1 MFRKHDDYTPDMVEE
16 LNQKLSVFYER
27 IRNKKIIIAFSG
39 GLKSTM
45 LVELARPVVQKM
57 KCVFVE
63 TSYTSP
69 QDLIYVNKF
78 QISTENDEIET
89 IIVQNLEL
97 NQNILVLNSDE
108 RDFFCKKG
116 IADLVEEIR
125 NSQEYELILD
135 GTDCD
140 QFQSFW
146 SSKQQFGSSYN
157 MIFGDLGISREDIL
171 YLAKKHGFK
180 IKKQPEINLLSR
192 FTHNLP
198 ITVELLNSV
207 IEMEQ
212 YIRDL
217 TNIRLVR
224 VRILDSQRVIIEA
237 RQEEIA
243 KILDE
248 KTRKKIF
255 NKVSEYGFTSINV
268 DLAGYRRNNL
278 YKSLKS

>member
-1 MFRKHDDYTPDMVEE
+1 MFRKHDDYTTDMIEE
-16 LNQKLSVFYER
+16 LNQKLSSFYER
-27 IRNKKIIIAFSG
+27 IRNKNIIIAFSG

-69 QDLIYVNKF
+69 QDLHYVNDFHK
-78 QISTENDEIET
+78 SAENTEIET
-89 IIVQNLEL
+89 NIVQNLEL

-116 IADLVEEIR
+116 IADIVEEAR
-125 NSQEYELILD
+125 NSQEYDLVLD
-135 GTDCD
+135 GTDFD
-140 QFQSFW
+140 QFQTFW
-146 SSKQQFGSSYN
+146 GSKQQFGDMYS
-157 MIFGDLGISREDIL
+157 MIFGDLGITREDIL

-180 IKKQPEINLLSR
+180 IKKHPEINILSR

-198 ITVELLNSV
+198 ITEDLLKAV
-207 IEMEQ
+207 IEMEHFL
-212 YIRDL
+212 RDL

-224 VRILDSQRVIIEA
+224 VRILDSQRIIIEA
-237 RQEEIA
+237 RQKELS

-248 KTRKKIF
+248 KTRKKIY
-255 NKVSEYGFTSINV
+255 NKFSEYGFTSINV

-278 YKSLKS
+278 YLPSKS